1 MARQERPALAYLM
14 PDFHNPTGL
23 VMDTAARRRLMRALR
38 DAGAATV
45 IDETFAELN
54 LDGIP
59 MPAPAASFSE
69 HGTLTIGS
77 LSKAVWGGLRIGWVR
92 AEEALIHRLATVRAS
107 SDLASP
113 LFEQLVARHAVE
125 RMDEI
130 LAERREV
137 IRMRRAA
144 LTRALARRLP
154 EWGYALP
161 AGGLFLWAKLPEPI
175 STSIALEAARHE
187 LHVTAGPRF
196 AAAGVLE
203 RHLRLPFTLAPEQL
217 ERAVEIL
224 ADLVPHEG
232 GIPTRERMEYVA

>member
-1 MARQERPALAYLM
+1 
-14 PDFHNPTGL
+14 
-23 VMDTAARRRLMRALR
+23 
-38 DAGAATV
+38 
-45 IDETFAELN
+45 
-54 LDGIP
+54 
-59 MPAPAASFSE
+59 
-69 HGTLTIGS
+69 
-77 LSKAVWGGLRIGWVR
+77 VWGGLRIGWVR
-92 AEEALIHRLATVRAS
+92 ADPALIHRLATVRAS

-137 IRMRRAA
+137 IRMRRVA
-144 LTRALARRLP
+144 LTGALARRLP

-217 ERAVEIL
+217 ERAVAIL
-224 ADLVPHEG
+224 ADLVPNEG
-232 GIPTRERMEYVA
+232 GILTRERMEYVA